1 MVTIK
6 GIRERR
12 DMVQAILALALFFAA
27 GVACVESGDQ
37 APSTGSSGGSTT
49 ASLTGTVTTAG
60 GAAVSGATVSVDRG
74 DYSTTTNASG
84 QYTLPVAA
92 DNTYNIAVTFNG
104 YKTVVQKGVRV
115 NGATTISNNITL
127 GTLLAAGERTYVGS
141 VACKMCHSTQHTRW
155 QKSPHR
161 NGLGAPGDSPGIL
174 PAVLT
179 LFNSS
184 YDLVNTTAFSTYAG
198 NAPRLSK
205 SGDTYLI
212 TIGNIAYPVVYAM
225 GYQWK
230 QRYIT
235 KIGEAH
241 YILPI
246 QYNVSTSEWVTYNT
260 ADWYTGTTPLY
271 TAQATVESDVY
282 KRNSWER
289 KCMGCHSVTGILS
302 LEFSNSPTSGIAQ
315 HRADWV
321 ERGIGCE
328 ACHGPGSA
336 HVWGNGATGTTADPY
351 IVNPA
356 KLTRD
361 RAMDVCGQCHS
372 RGASVGKLGG
382 FAADSFIAST
392 SDTYV
397 MEYFYLN
404 GRTFRPGDAL
414 NEGYAD
420 IGGYWTDSYMEFRV
434 SKQHHQQWNDMYQSA
449 HLAANAADSV
459 TCGSCHDVHGPVG
472 YARQMKLS
480 AQDNSI
486 CLTCHGSLG
495 SAQQRFATDSQIVQH
510 MGNGH
515 RTYAPGTTG
524 AGRCVTCHM
533 VATAKTAINYDIRN
547 HTFRTIKPHNT
558 LRFARANASETIPNS
573 CQQTCHNGSGIGT
586 TNFGTG
592 AAGSLLAAQNWDST
606 VERPD
611 ARTPDT
617 PVAVVTGTVRVVGAT
632 SFADTF
638 GVWVGADFTNY
649 SAATNRNGYYY
660 LALDAP
666 GTYILRAI
674 KPGYDSNT
682 LEVWVDTA
690 SFQRRTINLTITP
703 NAAASYTRRSTRCGA
718 CHGGSWGAEWSQSGF
733 TGAVLSEA
741 EQATDLSAGHSL
753 LAQSPAGRTGTG
765 TGTCQRCHEAR
776 SAVYY
781 MQTGDTSLDLDPATA
796 GYAAIPLK
804 SLAYNENAGRRSV
817 TCMVCHRPHSSAT
830 ADSGSMLW
838 VNRTTA
844 WDTGYFY
851 GPTVSGSAQ
860 GPYGSMAFPATYKA
874 SQCVMC
880 HLGRTAPYDSGTGL
894 RLSGGTWQPVST
906 PHVGNN
912 SEGFFGI
919 RSGISGAAVNFTGFT
934 DSPRAQAGHDS
945 DLIWGQTFSYQAFV
959 YSGGAPKLVSRNGVP
974 VVKQNERFTCVTC
987 HMYSQ
992 NSGTH
997 STSIATAFDGGH
1009 SFKPDIRAC
1018 GICHDPVYVNLNP
1031 YTNNLEAKGG
1041 AGDVGYWGTDS
1052 WGVSTTTGR
1061 VLGMD
1066 RPVAALNHQRDNGRN
1081 TPGTTASPAAG
1092 DGVRNDYDGNGKAE
1106 GAHKEAEHLFFRV
1119 AAAMQ
1124 NGTHHGETSAIDS
1137 AALGITNGT
1146 AGLGDTLST
1155 SHPYWN
1161 FNATRAAAG
1170 LVTPDELRV
1179 AWNLVLFEHDESN
1192 LGVHNLRF
1200 AVDTL
1205 RQMWTRIGRQI
1216 TGDGNWTP
1224 PGDDY

>member
-1 MVTIK
+1 MVTMK
-6 GIRERR
+6 VLRERR
-12 DMVQAILALALFFAA
+12 DVAQAVMALTLFFAA
-27 GVACVESGDQ
+27 GVACVQSGDQ
-37 APSTGSSGGSTT
+37 APSSGSSGGTTT
-49 ASLTGTVTTAG
+49 ASLTGTVTTTG

-84 QYTLPVAA
+84 QYTLPVAG
-92 DNTYNIAVTFNG
+92 DNIYNIAVTFNG

-115 NGATTISNNITL
+115 SAGQSISSTIQL
-127 GTLLAAGERTYVGS
+127 GTLLASGERTYVGS

-155 QKSPHR
+155 QGSPHR
-161 NGLGAPGDSPGIL
+161 HGLGAPGDSPGVL
-174 PAVLT
+174 AAVQA
-179 LFNSS
+179 LFNSN

-198 NAPRLSK
+198 NAPKLSR
-205 SGDTYLI
+205 SGETYVI
-212 TIGNIAYPVVYAM
+212 TIGNVAYPVVYAM

-260 ADWYTGTTPLY
+260 SDWYAGTTPLY
-271 TAQATVESDVY
+271 TASSTLETDVY
-282 KRNSWER
+282 KKNSWER

-302 LEFSNSPTSGIAQ
+302 LEFSNSPTTGIAQ

-321 ERGIGCE
+321 ERGVGCE

-336 HVWGNGATGTTADPY
+336 HVWGNGALGTVAAPY

-372 RGASVGKLGG
+372 RGLSVGTLGG
-382 FAADSFIAST
+382 QT
-392 SDTYV
+392 GDTYTL
-397 MEYFYLN
+397 EYWYD
-404 GRTFRPGDAL
+404 GQRTFRPSDVLVDSYTDA
-414 NEGYAD
+414 
-420 IGGYWTDSYMEFRV
+420 GGYWTDTYAEFRV

-459 TCGSCHDVHGPVG
+459 TCASCHDVHGPVG

-486 CLTCHGSLG
+486 CLTCHGSNG

-510 MGNGH
+510 MGNQH
-515 RTYAPGTTG
+515 RSYAPGTTG
-524 AGRCVTCHM
+524 TGRCISCHM
-533 VATAKTAINYDIRN
+533 TATAKTAINYDIRN
-547 HTFRTIKPHNT
+547 HTFRTIRPHNT

-573 CQQTCHNGSGIGT
+573 CQQTCHNGAAGLGQNT
-586 TNFGTG
+586 GTG
-592 AAGSLLAAQNWDST
+592 VAGALASAYNWDST

-617 PVAVVTGTVRVVGAT
+617 PVGVITGIVRVAGAT
-632 SFADTF
+632 SYADTF

-649 SAATNRNGYYY
+649 SAVTNRSGYYY
-660 LALDAP
+660 LTLDAP
-666 GTYILRAI
+666 GTYTIRAI

-682 LEVWVDTA
+682 IEVYVDTA
-690 SFQRRTINLTITP
+690 LLARRTINLTCTP
-703 NAAASYTRRSTRCGA
+703 SATASYTRRSTRCAA
-718 CHGGSWGAEWSQSGF
+718 CHGGSWGAEWRQSGF
-733 TGAVLSEA
+733 EGATYSEA

-753 LAQSPAGRTGTG
+753 MAQSPASRTGTG

-776 SAVYY
+776 PAMYF
-781 MQTGDTSLDLDPATA
+781 MQTGDTSLDLDPSTA
-796 GYAAIPLK
+796 GYVAIPLK
-804 SLAYNENAGRRSV
+804 SLGYNETAGRRSV
-817 TCMVCHRPHSSAT
+817 TCMVCHRPHNSAT
-830 ADSGSMLW
+830 SDSGSMLW
-838 VNRTTA
+838 VNRTTP
-844 WDTGYFY
+844 WDTGHFY

-860 GPYGSMAFPATYKA
+860 GPYGSMSFPATYKA
-874 SQCVMC
+874 SQCIMC
-880 HLGRTAPYDSGTGL
+880 HLGRTAPFDSGTGI
-894 RLSGGTWQPVST
+894 RLSGGSYVPVST

-912 SEGFFGI
+912 SEGFFGV
-919 RSGISGAAVNFTGFT
+919 RSGISAAAINFTGFG

-945 DLIWGQTFSYQAFV
+945 DNIWGQTFSYQAFV

-974 VVKQNERFTCVTC
+974 VVKSNERFTCVTC

-1031 YTNNLEAKGG
+1031 YANALEAKGG
-1041 AGDVGYWGTDS
+1041 AGDVGFWGTDS
-1052 WGVSTTTGR
+1052 WGVNTTTGR
-1061 VLGMD
+1061 TLGFD

-1081 TPGTTASPAAG
+1081 TPGTTASPAAA
-1092 DGVRNDYDGNGKAE
+1092 DGVKNDYNGNGKAE
-1106 GAHKEAEHLFFRV
+1106 GAHHEVESLFFRV
-1119 AAAMQ
+1119 AAAMEY
-1124 NGTHHGETSAIDS
+1124 GTHHSETSAIDS
-1137 AALGITNGT
+1137 AALAITNGT
-1146 AGLGDTLST
+1146 AGLGDTLSS
-1155 SHPYWN
+1155 SHPYWT
-1161 FNATRAAAG
+1161 FNPTRAAAG
-1170 LVTPDELRV
+1170 QISADELRA
-1179 AWNLVLFEHDESN
+1179 AWNLVIFEHDESN

-1205 RQMWTRIGRQI
+1205 RQMWTVIGRKV
-1216 TGDGNWTP
+1216 TGDAAWTP